1 MKQAFCIAFLSTI
14 LFVDFAAGAELF
26 VAPSGDDR
34 APGTKDRPLATLAG
48 ARDAVRQ
55 LKTSTSEPIQVL
67 FRGGRYFL
75 TEEVVFRPE
84 DSGRPEAPV
93 VYAAFPGEKPVFC
106 GARAISGWQRDP
118 SGTWTTEIPEVKQGQ
133 WYFRQLHVN
142 GTRRPRRRL
151 PSQGLYK
158 VAGPADPPRRAFTFS
173 PGQID
178 PQWKNRDDV
187 EIVLLQFW
195 SEARQR
201 IEAIDT
207 AKHVVRFTGEAFRPM
222 TWSLGWYAENVWE
235 GKSEPGQWYLDR
247 STGRLHYHPLP
258 GEEIDKLQFLAPVVL
273 RWIRLAGDYRAGKYV
288 EHLVFRGLSFH
299 YTAWDLD
306 RKLGYSYPQAS
317 IELSPSK
324 PLWVGWL
331 NDEGPSTSQSQV
343 EVPAGVLARGS
354 RHVRFEDNEFAH
366 TGAWA
371 IHLTQGGCRDNIVT
385 GNRFFDLGA
394 GAVRIGSPDRTL
406 DEDEETRH
414 TRVCDNTIHSCGNVY
429 FGAPAVWIGQSSAN
443 RIAHNE
449 ISGSCEWAVSVGWN
463 WGYMPPNNARD
474 NIVEYNHCH
483 HIGQSPL
490 GTHGVLYFLGVQPG
504 TTARYN
510 LIHDITGGGSGIVLD
525 NGSVGLAPVYKL
537 FFTD

>member
-14 LFVDFAAGAELF
+14 LFVDFAPGAELF

-306 RKLGYSYPQAS
+306 CKLGYSYPQAS

-324 PLWVGWL
+324 PLWA
-331 NDEGPSTSQSQV
+331 DGPTTKARAPRSPRLKCRRGCWRGGVATFASRTTS
-343 EVPAGVLARGS
+343 LRIRG
-354 RHVRFEDNEFAH
+354 
-366 TGAWA
+366 
-371 IHLTQGGCRDNIVT
+371 
-385 GNRFFDLGA
+385 
-394 GAVRIGSPDRTL
+394 
-406 DEDEETRH
+406 
-414 TRVCDNTIHSCGNVY
+414 
-429 FGAPAVWIGQSSAN
+429 
-443 RIAHNE
+443 
-449 ISGSCEWAVSVGWN
+449 
-463 WGYMPPNNARD
+463 
-474 NIVEYNHCH
+474 
-483 HIGQSPL
+483 
-490 GTHGVLYFLGVQPG
+490 PG
-504 TTARYN
+504 
-510 LIHDITGGGSGIVLD
+510 
-525 NGSVGLAPVYKL
+525 P
-537 FFTD
+537 FT